1 MASMGCTEFLNQI
14 ELWFEGARSTEARAH
29 IRDCQNCRGV
39 IDDLDAIQQTAGAW
53 GKIDSEPP
61 AHVWT
66 SLRAQ
71 LEQEGLIHGR
81 RHSWIEGVGTWL
93 EDLLRPISR
102 PALAG
107 AYLAAL
113 IIVAG
118 ILIAPNSKQSDE
130 ARWLDGTQ
138 ISIKPLTTEL
148 DLAEQDTISTLANY
162 NPVVTASLHK
172 NLAIVDNYI
181 ALCEKSVHDDPE
193 NELARDYLY
202 QAYQQKA
209 DLLAQISDRGEYGR

>member
-1 MASMGCTEFLNQI
+1 MASMGCNEFLNQI
-14 ELWFEGARSTEARAH
+14 ELWLEGERSIQARAH
-29 IRDCQNCRGV
+29 VRDCQNCRGV
-39 IDDLDAIQQTAGAW
+39 IDDLDAIQQTASAW
-53 GKIDSEPP
+53 GKIDVEPA

-66 SLRAQ
+66 SLRAK
-71 LEQEGLIHGR
+71 LEQEGLIHHGR
-81 RHSWIEGVGTWL
+81 RDSSKGVGAWIQ
-93 EDLLRPISR
+93 DMLRSIPR

-107 AYLAAL
+107 TYLAAL
-113 IIVAG
+113 ILAAAV
-118 ILIAPNSKQSDE
+118 LIAPNSKQSDE